1 MTKLKDLRVGDILT
15 LKDGEKLYLQPNMK
29 VDELCKYI
37 YYDLYRIKIKDII
50 MVQRYTPSNKYKGY
64 YDLHTIY
71 ECKEILDDKEKEY
84 LRGVIRPF
92 RNKIKLIKK
101 EKEIFDNMNKI
112 SFLFDNNYG
121 WYSLPPFCVS
131 KNYYK
136 QMELNKEYN
145 LDELGLHE

>member
-1 MTKLKDLRVGDILT
+1 MKDLRVGDILT
-15 LKDGEKLYLQPNMK
+15 FKDGEKLYLQPNMK
-29 VDELCKYI
+29 VDDLYKYI
-37 YYDLYRIKIKDII
+37 YYDLYRIKIEDII

-64 YDLHTIY
+64 YDLYTIY

-84 LRGVIRPF
+84 LRGVIKPF